1 MVPEQTP
8 SNFFGSRRLS
18 SHHPSSSS
26 SRGRHG
32 YISSATDGRGRS
44 GGGGGFSSMQP
55 SEHLARLRSV
65 SAGPVLSSSGQSG
78 VLRGGSVRGGVGVNK
93 SRGGMAQRPSRL
105 PLEGLRGPN
114 GLSIV
119 SVAAAA
125 AAARARLGLVAAR
138 SMYQGTSGMGVKIGV
153 DGGLGQ

>member
-1 MVPEQTP
+1 M
-8 SNFFGSRRLS
+8 
-18 SHHPSSSS
+18 
-26 SRGRHG
+26 
-32 YISSATDGRGRS
+32 
-44 GGGGGFSSMQP
+44 
-55 SEHLARLRSV
+55 
-65 SAGPVLSSSGQSG
+65 
-78 VLRGGSVRGGVGVNK
+78 RGGVGVNK